1 MDLFRYFVRFLYKI
15 RWYLVIMPM
24 ISLIIAWFMTRN
36 MERIYDTNTTIYT
49 GMITGYNIE
58 GGTGSAGGN
67 SQTNIT
73 NLMLIITTD
82 NTIHEVSL
90 RLFARCMMYGNPNKD
105 NNYISAEH
113 FRQLNASV
121 PADVKALINH
131 SNEAQTY
138 ANLKA
143 YEKPS
148 QDNFLFGLTNYH
160 PYFGI
165 NSITSRLKVLQ
176 LQKSDIIDIGYSA
189 NDAGIAYNTLD
200 ILNDVFSKQ
209 YQQLRYG
216 ETSNVIKFFEREVA
230 RLYRILTSAEDD
242 LIRYNVSK
250 RVINYG
256 EQTKQVAAMDAQQ
269 QNFRNDQ
276 LMNYTTA
283 KALLDYL
290 ERQLGNRAQIIRSNK
305 EFTNQ
310 VRDISRIQSRISN
323 LKLMSSEGGGN
334 NNESQEELAKAQRD
348 LQRATGRVTQ
358 LTKDIEAATFST
370 ETGVKAQDMLG
381 RWLEQLLLLEKTK
394 AEMTATDIMKNE
406 LDRQYLYFAPIGAT
420 LERKSRHIGFIEG
433 NYMEMLRALNSAR
446 MRQRNLQMSTA
457 TLRVLNP
464 PMFPLNAQP
473 TNRMMV
479 LLGAFMLTFILV
491 TLYFLII
498 EMLDRTLRDRMR
510 SERITNIPV
519 MGCFPKES
527 NLRYRRFNKT
537 IADMAMKQLSK
548 ALLPNFKEGQQNVL
562 NLLSTDSGNGK
573 SYIAQE
579 LENYWISIGLQV
591 RRLTYD
597 EDFLAEDSKFILA
610 KDIKD
615 LCPDILPEEIAIIEY
630 PNLDDYS
637 ISPALLNMG
646 TINMMVTRANRT
658 WKDVD
663 QKALN
668 EVQAM
673 LDEEHKNTL
682 FMYLTEATRYAVEEF
697 VGQLPPY
704 EQTHVQH
711 VCKGKR
717 RKSVITL
724 SPVFACNLRVCL
736 CGIQH
741 VCHHLRDASTGC
753 RYIIAL

>member
-1 MDLFRYFVRFLYKI
+1 L
-15 RWYLVIMPM
+15 
-24 ISLIIAWFMTRN
+24 
-36 MERIYDTNTTIYT
+36 E
-49 GMITGYNIE
+49 
-58 GGTGSAGGN
+58 GTGSVGGN

-82 NTIHEVSL
+82 NTIHEVAL
-90 RLFARCMMYGNPNKD
+90 RLFGRCMMYGNPNKD

-113 FRQLNASV
+113 FRQLNATV
-121 PADVKALINH
+121 PAEVKALINH
-131 SNEAQTY
+131 NSESQTY
-138 ANLKA
+138 ANLRA

-148 QDNFLFGLTNYH
+148 QDNYLFGILNFH

-165 NSITSRLKVLQ
+165 DNITSRLKVLQ
-176 LQKSDIIDIGYSA
+176 LEHSDIIDIGYSA

-200 ILNDVFSKQ
+200 ILNDVFAKQ
-209 YQQLRYG
+209 YQQLRFG
-216 ETSNVIKFFEREVA
+216 ETNNVIRFFEKEVA
-230 RLYRILTSAEDD
+230 RLYKILTNAEDD
-242 LIRYNVSK
+242 LIRYNISK
-250 RVINYG
+250 RIINYG
-256 EQTKQVAAMDAQQ
+256 EQTKQVAALEAQQ

-276 LMNYTTA
+276 LMNYTTS

-290 ERQLGNRAQIIRSNK
+290 ERQLGNRAQVIRSNQ

-323 LKLMSSEGGGN
+323 LRLMSSETGAQ

-358 LTKDIEAATFST
+358 LTKDIEASTYST
-370 ETGVKAQDMLG
+370 ETGIKANDMLG

-394 AEMTATDIMKNE
+394 AEMTATDIMKNN
-406 LDRQYLYFAPIGAT
+406 LDRQYLFYAPIGAT
-420 LERKSRHIGFIEG
+420 LDRKDRHIGFIEG
-433 NYMEMLRALNSAR
+433 NYMEMLRALNAAR
-446 MRQRNLQMSTA
+446 LRQRNLQMSTA

-473 TNRMMV
+473 TNRLMI
-479 LLGAFMLTFILV
+479 LLGAFLLTSMLTAMWF
-491 TLYFLII
+491 FII
-498 EMLDRTLRDRMR
+498 ELLDRTLRDRMR
-510 SERITNIPV
+510 SERITKIPV
-519 MGCFPKES
+519 MGCFPRES

-548 ALLPNFKEGQQNVL
+548 ALLPHFKEGQQNVL

-573 SYIAQE
+573 SYLAQE

-615 LCPDILPEEIAIIEY
+615 LCPDILPDEIAIIEY
-630 PNLDDYS
+630 PNLDDNS

-646 TINMMVTRANRT
+646 TVNLMVTRANRT

-663 QKALN
+663 QKALK

-673 LDEEHKNTL
+673 LDDEHKDTL
-682 FMYLTEATRYAVEEF
+682 FMYLTEASRYAVEEF

-704 EQTHVQH
+704 TRFNNFVYRMSQLGLTAVENEHT
-711 VCKGKR
+711 K
-717 RKSVITL
+717 
-724 SPVFACNLRVCL
+724 
-736 CGIQH
+736 
-741 VCHHLRDASTGC
+741 
-753 RYIIAL
+753 

>member
-15 RWYLVIMPM
+15 RWYLVILP
-24 ISLIIAWFMTRN
+24 LIALIVAWFLTRN
-36 MERIYDTNTTIYT
+36 MERIYDANTTIYT
-49 GMITGYNIE
+49 GMITGYNLE
-58 GGTGSAGGN
+58 GSGAVGGN
-67 SQTNIT
+67 AQTNIT

-82 NTIHEVSL
+82 NTIHEVAL
-90 RLFARCMMYGNPNKD
+90 RLFARCMMYGNPNKN

-113 FRQLNASV
+113 FRQLNATV
-121 PADVKALINH
+121 PPDVKALINRN
-131 SNEAQTY
+131 SESATY

-148 QDNFLFGLTNYH
+148 QDNYLFGILNYH

-176 LQKSDIIDIGYSA
+176 LSGSDIIDIAYSA
-189 NDAGIAYNTLD
+189 NDAGIAYNTID
-200 ILNDVFSKQ
+200 ILNDVFARQ
-209 YQQLRYG
+209 YQQIRFG
-216 ETSNVIKFFEREVA
+216 ETGNVIKFFEREVH
-230 RLYRILTSAEDD
+230 RLWRILTNAEDD
-242 LIRYNVSK
+242 LIRYNISK
-250 RVINYG
+250 RIINYG
-256 EQTKQVAAMDAQQ
+256 EQTKQLTVLEAQQ

-276 LMNYTTA
+276 LMNRTTS

-290 ERQLGNRAQIIRSNK
+290 ERQLGNRAQVIRSNK
-305 EFTNQ
+305 EFTSQ

-348 LQRATGRVTQ
+348 LQAATSRVTQ
-358 LTKDIEAATFST
+358 LTKDIEASTYST
-370 ETGVKAQDMLG
+370 ETGVKANDMLS

-394 AEMTATDIMKNE
+394 AEGTATDIMKEN
-406 LDRQYLYFAPIGAT
+406 LDRQYIYYAPIGAT
-420 LERKSRHIGFIEG
+420 LDRKDRHISFIEG
-433 NYMEMLRALNSAR
+433 NYMEMLKALNAAR
-446 MRQRNLQMSTA
+446 LRQKNLQMSTA

-473 TNRMMV
+473 TNRIMI
-479 LLGAFMLTFILV
+479 LLGAFMLTFVL
-491 TLYFLII
+491 TALYFLLI

-510 SERITNIPV
+510 SERITKIPV

-537 IADMAMKQLSK
+537 IADMSMKQLSK
-548 ALLPNFKEGQQNVL
+548 ALLPHFKEGQQNVL

-573 SYIAQE
+573 SYLSQE

-615 LCPDILPEEIAIIEY
+615 LCPDILPDEIAIIEY

-646 TINMMVTRANRT
+646 TINLMVTRANRT

-663 QKALN
+663 QKALK

-673 LDEEHKNTL
+673 LDEEHKNSL
-682 FMYLTEATRYAVEEF
+682 FMYLTEASRYAVEEF

-704 EQTHVQH
+704 TKFSNFVYRMSQLGLTATENEHA
-711 VCKGKR
+711 K
-717 RKSVITL
+717 
-724 SPVFACNLRVCL
+724 
-736 CGIQH
+736 
-741 VCHHLRDASTGC
+741 
-753 RYIIAL
+753 